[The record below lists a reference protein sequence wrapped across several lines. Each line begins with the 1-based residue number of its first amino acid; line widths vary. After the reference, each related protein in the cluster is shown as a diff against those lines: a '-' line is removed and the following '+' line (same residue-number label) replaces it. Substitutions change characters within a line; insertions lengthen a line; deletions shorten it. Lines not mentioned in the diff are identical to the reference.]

1 MSLTPDQTAAV
12 RALGDKL
19 QDERETRSAPIGLR
33 AYPSLK
39 VALERAAKD
48 DNRST
53 ASMAEIILADYL
65 KDKGYLPK

>member
-33 AYPSLK
+33 VYPSLK